1 MPLKKSQ
8 QRKKKERR
16 ERYERNKELQVRK
29 ICNSLILYSD
39 TPKKS
44 SLVVIEIRK
53 CYL

>member
-29 ICNSLILYSD
+29 KFVTVLYSIQ
-39 TPKKS
+39 THQKS
-44 SLVVIEIRK
+44 HL
-53 CYL
+53 